1 MKYRAML
8 RMEQVLAFCVHFYEL
23 ESARMTKVEITPNRK
38 HTGYNVVLTPEKV
51 GADLLEKSFRG
62 GLLNLWGWDK
72 NFTKN

>member
-1 MKYRAML
+1 
-8 RMEQVLAFCVHFYEL
+8 
-23 ESARMTKVEITPNRK
+23 MTKVEITPNRK